1 MRAPENRLE
10 RIGQI
15 ESKLALR
22 PEGWTTGE
30 LACEFQVDP
39 STIFAYYCPR

>member
-1 MRAPENRLE
+1 MKAPENRLE

-15 ESKLALR
+15 ERKLALR

-30 LACEFQVDP
+30 LAREFKVDP
-39 STIFAYYCPR
+39 STIFRD